1 MALLLLRI
9 ALHSRRS
16 AASSASTISSP
27 WERDEA
33 PDDADSMP
41 RDPLLKVCL
50 SRTFVGSRS
59 GRVRRDDCADTPAC
73 DREKE
78 TKISWPRSTLW
89 AGAWPSMWSGRKTQK
104 ANAPRKSVRLTSRPH
119 PQKPQHNI
127 HNPSPAPGRSRKRIF
142 IGARSDPLRGLGVLY
157 RPYLRSFLQGGKS
170 VPPGG
175 YFLRA
180 ACLRDTRR
188 EKRRRQGARRDPT
201 QVAEN
206 P

>member
-16 AASSASTISSP
+16 AASSASTSSSP
-27 WERDEA
+27 WKRDEA
-33 PDDADSMP
+33 PEDADSMP
-41 RDPLLKVCL
+41 SDPLLKVCL

-59 GRVRRDDCADTPAC
+59 GRVRCDDCADTPAC

-78 TKISWPRSTLW
+78 TKISWPRSTLR
-89 AGAWPSMWSGRKTQK
+89 AGAWPSMCSGRKTQE

-127 HNPSPAPGRSRKRIF
+127 YNPSATPGRSRKRNF
-142 IGARSDPLRGLGVLY
+142 IGARSDPLRGSVVLY
-157 RPYLRSFLQGGKS
+157 GPYLTSFSQSGKS
-170 VPPGG
+170 VPHSG

-180 ACLRDTRR
+180 VCLRDTRS
-188 EKRRRQGARRDPT
+188 EKRGRPGVRRDPT